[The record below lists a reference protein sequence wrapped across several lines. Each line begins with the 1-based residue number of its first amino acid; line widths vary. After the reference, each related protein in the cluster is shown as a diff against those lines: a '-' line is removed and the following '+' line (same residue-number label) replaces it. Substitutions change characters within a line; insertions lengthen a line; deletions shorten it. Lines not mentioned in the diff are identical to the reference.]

1 MQAGDQPA
9 RHLGRFVV
17 GEGAR
22 ITHRQQRVKLALRGR
37 PGPDRDDPFVA
48 SRMYA
53 PAGLIPTRAERELE
67 KEWAAFD
74 AARPR
79 GGAGGSSGAG
89 TDAGAGADR

>member
-1 MQAGDQPA
+1 MVSGHTYTLICDEPVTL
-9 RHLGRFVV
+9 R
-17 GEGAR
+17 
-22 ITHRQQRVKLALRGR
+22 ALRGR

-79 GGAGGSSGAG
+79 
-89 TDAGAGADR
+89 AGAGVGAGAGSDAGSGADR